1 MSVTL
6 EQRQDGANRTLL
18 AALIATVVML
28 FTGFA
33 AAYIERSSNV
43 EIWEKIS
50 LPPVLGVNTVLL
62 IVSSLALW
70 RARLSIAIGFGALF
84 LIGQVWAWFELR
96 DQGITAAS
104 NAHAAFFYILS
115 VLHALHVIGGLI
127 ALLVSIRQPRI
138 RRFAA
143 GFWHLMGVMW
153 VYVLGVLV
161 IL

>member
-70 RARLSIAIGFGALF
+70 RKPSPLPAGMKCRTVCSASGPVIFSAR
-84 LIGQVWAWFELR
+84 
-96 DQGITAAS
+96 
-104 NAHAAFFYILS
+104 
-115 VLHALHVIGGLI
+115 
-127 ALLVSIRQPRI
+127 
-138 RRFAA
+138 
-143 GFWHLMGVMW
+143 
-153 VYVLGVLV
+153 
-161 IL
+161 